1 MRVCTRLLVA
11 AMVLAGCATVQLP
24 QERLAANDSSIRAA
38 EELGADGVPAARLH
52 LQLAKDQTESARRM
66 AEDGNER
73 ALIVLARAQ
82 SDAELALSLA
92 KEASVH
98 RAALKASEELRALKA
113 RSVP

>member
-1 MRVCTRLLVA
+1 MNKITLLCVSVLA
-11 AMVLAGCATVQLP
+11 LAGCATVQLP
-24 QERLAANDSSIRAA
+24 NERMQANIASIRAA
-38 EELGADGVPAARLH
+38 EELGADGVPSARLH

-98 RAALKASEELRALKA
+98 RAAVKASEELKAVRARTA
-113 RSVP
+113 P

>member
-1 MRVCTRLLVA
+1 MVA
-11 AMVLAGCATVQLP
+11 ALALSGCATVQLP
-24 QERLAANDSSIRAA
+24 QERLTANDASIRAA

-66 AEDGNER
+66 AEDGNDR

-82 SDAELALSLA
+82 SDAELALTLA

-98 RAALKASEELRALKA
+98 RAAIKASEELKALKA